1 MNICAHGRQ
10 EREGD
15 EDHDDDQDEGGV
27 VQTLN
32 ICALGRREGE
42 GLHAYKTNLYHH
54 PFPLSHLHRF
64 GQDDVNISEQF
75 KVKLNSLKLKSTAYL
90 YTKTI
95 NINMKYF
102 EIGMK

>member
-1 MNICAHGRQ
+1 MMRRVDRG
-10 EREGD
+10 G
-15 EDHDDDQDEGGV
+15 DDDDDEEDDGDDDDDV

-95 NINMKYF
+95 NSNMKYF

>member
-15 EDHDDDQDEGGV
+15 EDHDDDQGEGGV

-42 GLHAYKTNLYHH
+42 GLHAYKTNLYHN
-54 PFPLSHLHRF
+54 PFP
-64 GQDDVNISEQF
+64 
-75 KVKLNSLKLKSTAYL
+75 
-90 YTKTI
+90 
-95 NINMKYF
+95 
-102 EIGMK
+102 